1 MKKCM
6 KTYSMNSSLGKILS
20 VFVLAFSLLGI
31 YPSIGVAA
39 DWPEKP
45 LTFVVGFGVAGS
57 ADMTARGLATFVGDE
72 LGQPIKVVNK
82 PGAGSQLAS
91 NYVLQKPADGY
102 TIYATAVSPYLGNS
116 IIHGGAKFSLDDFAF
131 INSQWNDWDI
141 ILIHKDRPY
150 KTLVEFLE
158 AVRQEPKKHSVCVVP
173 NSSGHI
179 HTLVLLD
186 SVNIPRENLNIVTYD
201 SGGAGRSAVAGGQV
215 DITIQAGEGSEGIR
229 EFVRP
234 LAVFRE
240 TRHPNWDAPTITE
253 ALQPLGVTMP
263 FMNGSMRGLAVRR
276 EVKEQHPDRWQKIV
290 DAYRKTLERKDVQ
303 KFFRRGNIGAEWLGP
318 EKTTELVYSN
328 YEILKEYKDLVKK

>member
-1 MKKCM
+1 M
-6 KTYSMNSSLGKILS
+6 KTYSMRRRLGKIFGIVILT
-20 VFVLAFSLLGI
+20 FSLLGI
-31 YPSIGVAA
+31 YPAIGAAA

-45 LTFVVGFGVAGS
+45 VTFIVGFGVAGS
-57 ADMTARGLATFVGDE
+57 ADRTARGLATFMADE

-91 NYVLQKPADGY
+91 NYVLQQPADGY
-102 TIYATAVSPYLGNS
+102 TVYATAVSPYLGNS
-116 IIHGGAKFSLDDFAF
+116 IIHGGAKFSLDDFAY

-141 ILIHKDRPY
+141 ILINKDRPY
-150 KTLVEFLE
+150 KTLAEFLE
-158 AVRQEPKKHSVCVVP
+158 AVREEPKKHSVSVVP

-186 SVNIPRENLNIVTYD
+186 SANIPRENLNIVTYE
-201 SGGAGRSAVAGGQV
+201 SGGAARSAVAGGQV

-229 EFVRP
+229 EFTRP

-240 TRHPNWDAPTITE
+240 EKHADWDAPIISE

-276 EVKEQHPDRWQKIV
+276 EVKEEYPDRWQKLV
-290 DAYRKTLERKDVQ
+290 DAYRKTLEREDVQ
-303 KFFRRGNIGAEWLGP
+303 KFFKQSSIGAEWLGP
-318 EKTTELVYSN
+318 EKTTEIVNSN
-328 YEILKEYKDLVKK
+328 YEILEKYKDLVKN